1 MSSSNHIY
9 SSPDHKTSVLEKME
23 DGKSYVVIHSEH
35 DEVRI
40 PIKHFRALVSA
51 WNNKKWSEEWDTL
64 DVTDRC
70 FLVDD

>member
-1 MSSSNHIY
+1 
-9 SSPDHKTSVLEKME
+9 ME

-35 DEVRI
+35 DEVCI
-40 PIKHFRALVSA
+40 PIKHFRDLMSV